1 MSMSK
6 KTIPML
12 FGMATALAAITAA
25 AETPTLY
32 LGSYGGSTQDVFQ
45 SELLPKFEK
54 EHNVKIV
61 YIPGNSSDT
70 LAKLQAQK
78 NAPELDVV
86 LLDEGPM
93 YQAVQFGFCA
103 DIDKSVPV
111 FKQLYPLADMGAKAV
126 ALGTIATGL
135 FYNTEA
141 FKKKGYAAPTS
152 WFDLTDPKFKQQIV
166 IPPISNTYGLQALI
180 MFARLNHGSEKN
192 IDPGFDYIIKK
203 VNPNVLAWEPSP
215 GTMTSLFQN
224 HEAILGVWGSGRV
237 EALKETGFPV
247 KFVYPKEGA
256 MALEVAVCPVVK
268 SNVPK
273 LSQQLVQY
281 LLSPAVQVILAKH
294 QGWGPVNKTAKLT
307 PEVAAKVPYGP
318 AAINKML
325 KTDWNTV
332 NPKRAEWTDRWN
344 RTVER

>member
-1 MSMSK
+1 MKPHKTSISALVGLSMTLVS
-6 KTIPML
+6 
-12 FGMATALAAITAA
+12 AA
-25 AETPTLY
+25 AAADTPTLY
-32 LGSYGGSTQDVFQ
+32 LGSYGGSTQEVFQ
-45 SELLPKFEK
+45 SKLLPKFEK

-78 NAPELDVV
+78 NAPEMDVV

-93 YQAVQFGFCA
+93 YQAVQFGFC
-103 DIDKSVPV
+103 DKIDKSAPV
-111 FKQLYPLADMGAKAV
+111 YKDLYSLANLGPKAV

-141 FKKKGYAAPTS
+141 FKKKGYAPPTS
-152 WFDLTDPKFKQQIV
+152 WFDLANPKFKQKIV
-166 IPPISNTYGLQALI
+166 IPPINNTYGLQTLI
-180 MFARLNHGSEKN
+180 MFAKLNHGGEKN
-192 IDPGFDYIIKK
+192 IAPGFNYIIKK

-224 HEAILGVWGSGRV
+224 QEAILGVWGSGRV

-256 MALEVAVCPVVK
+256 MALQIAICPIVK

-273 LSQQLVQY
+273 LSQELIQY
-281 LLSPAVQVILAKH
+281 LLSPQVQQVLAKH
-294 QGWGPVNKTAKLT
+294 QGWGPVNKTTKLS
-307 PEVAAKVPYGP
+307 PDVAAKVPYGP
-318 AAINKML
+318 AAINSML
-325 KTDWNTV
+325 KTDWDIV
-332 NPKRAEWTDRWN
+332 NPKRAEWTSRWN